1 VRLWV
6 ISTTNVML
14 PSSRLG
20 PIRAAVSQTGA
31 PGHHSLT
38 TRYHGT
44 VMALA
49 RRVLARLRRG
59 ERTSGA
65 GLGLPCAVCGEA
77 ATAWCIR
84 VQDHSDSQVIDG
96 YAACPAHQ
104 TDAVGLPLTK
114 AG

>member
-1 VRLWV
+1 MR
-6 ISTTNVML
+6 

-20 PIRAAVSQTGA
+20 PIPAEVSQTVA
-31 PGHHSLT
+31 PAQHSSA

-44 VMALA
+44 VMALF

-59 ERTSGA
+59 GQTSGA